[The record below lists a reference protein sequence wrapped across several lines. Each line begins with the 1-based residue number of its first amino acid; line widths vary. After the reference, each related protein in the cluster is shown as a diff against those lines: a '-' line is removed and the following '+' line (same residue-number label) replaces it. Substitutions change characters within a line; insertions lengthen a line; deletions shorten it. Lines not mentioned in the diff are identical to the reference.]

1 MEILWFLLIGLVAG
15 WLAGMLL
22 KGSGFGVVGNLII
35 GVLGAVAGGFLFRL
49 VGLMPDSLLGEL
61 IAATVGAL
69 VVLFL
74 VGVLVKK
81 KAVG

>member
-1 MEILWFLLIGLVAG
+1 MQIVWFLLIGLIAG
-15 WLAGMLL
+15 WLAGVLM
-22 KGSGFGVVGNLII
+22 KGAGFGLVGNLII

-49 VGLMPDSLLGEL
+49 VGLMPNSLLGEL

-74 VGVLVKK
+74 IGVLVRK
-81 KAVG
+81 KAV